1 VEPRLRAALGD
12 LEVERTR
19 GSRDAERIAREGV
32 RAGVERLLVAGG
44 DGTLSE
50 VVTGLLAAG
59 LGGEVEIGLLPLGT
73 GGDFARSLG
82 VPAELD
88 GAIDLLVRGR
98 ARAVDAGRVH
108 YRDRSGREAS
118 SCFANVTS
126 LGVSG
131 LVDELVNRAP
141 KFLGGTASYLIG
153 TLRGL
158 ARYRCQ
164 PVTLRLD
171 GERVFD
177 GPLVLAAAANG
188 SWFGGGMRV
197 APGARI
203 DDGLL
208 DLVVVPELG
217 RLRLLARLP
226 TLYGGGHL
234 RDPRAVHRR
243 GRVLEA
249 DAPPGEVWLDVDGEP
264 LGTLPARIE
273 SLPGAVRMI
282 GPSS

>member
-50 VVTGLLAAG
+50 VVTGLIAAG
-59 LGGEVEIGLLPLGT
+59 LGGEAEIGLLPLGT

-82 VPAELD
+82 IPVDLD

-164 PVTLRLD
+164 PVTL
-171 GERVFD
+171 
-177 GPLVLAAAANG
+177 G

-282 GPSS
+282 GPPS